1 MEPIKINV
9 NVEVGL
15 KQTTIEA
22 LALILNPLRGC
33 TCAAGTE
40 SETKTEPEPAPK
52 TPIPPAPRPMH
63 KPVPDPASEAE
74 KPKTEGAD
82 PEGTGAEYDDDDL
95 PPGNAPDPVKKTPTE
110 SDARNAVAAAKKRGV
125 TAAAIKSYMK
135 TAFDISSSVECPAE
149 RRQELIDGLNKLA
162 A

>member
-52 TPIPPAPRPMH
+52 TP
-63 KPVPDPASEAE
+63 VPDPASEPE
-74 KPKTEGAD
+74 KPKTKGAD

>member
-9 NVEVGL
+9 NVEIGL
-15 KQTTIEA
+15 KQTTIDT
-22 LALILNPLRGC
+22 LRQIFGPQI
-33 TCAAGTE
+33 APSAPRIE
-40 SETKTEPEPAPK
+40 LDEEPQPKTATDPAPTPEPE
-52 TPIPPAPRPMH
+52 T
-63 KPVPDPASEAE
+63 
-74 KPKTEGAD
+74 PKTEGAD
-82 PEGTGAEYDDDDL
+82 SEGTGAEYDDDDL
-95 PPGNAPDPVKKTPTE
+95 PPADAPAPVKKTPTE

>member
-9 NVEVGL
+9 NIEVGL
-15 KQTTIEA
+15 KQTTLEA
-22 LALILNPLRGC
+22 LKGIFGPQILPSPIKI
-33 TCAAGTE
+33 E
-40 SETKTEPEPAPK
+40 EPEPKPEAQPEPK
-52 TPIPPAPRPMH
+52 RKAETEERPEPQPEAPAP
-63 KPVPDPASEAE
+63 VE
-74 KPKTEGAD
+74 
-82 PEGTGAEYDDDDL
+82 DDDDL
-95 PPGNAPDPVKKTPTE
+95 PPGDAPDPVKKTPTE

>member
-9 NVEVGL
+9 NIEVGL
-15 KQTTIEA
+15 KQTTLEA
-22 LALILNPLRGC
+22 LAVIFNPWKGC
-33 TCAAGTE
+33 TCTCADTFPQPE
-40 SETKTEPEPAPK
+40 PQPKTHPEPEAPAP
-52 TPIPPAPRPMH
+52 
-63 KPVPDPASEAE
+63 VE
-74 KPKTEGAD
+74 
-82 PEGTGAEYDDDDL
+82 DDDDL
-95 PPGNAPDPVKKTPTE
+95 PPGDAPDPVKKTPTE

>member
-9 NVEVGL
+9 NIEVGL
-15 KQTTIEA
+15 KQSTLEVLKDIFGA
-22 LALILNPLRGC
+22 KLIPSSANI
-33 TCAAGTE
+33 
-40 SETKTEPEPAPK
+40 KTEDPAPQPEQQPKK
-52 TPIPPAPRPMH
+52 TQ
-63 KPVPDPASEAE
+63 KPASEPQPQPQGE
-74 KPKTEGAD
+74 D
-82 PEGTGAEYDDDDL
+82 PEGTGAEDIGDL
-95 PPGNAPDPVKKTPTE
+95 PPDDAPAPKPTPTE

-135 TAFDISSSVECPAE
+135 TTFDISSSVECPAE

>member
-33 TCAAGTE
+33 TCASGTE

-52 TPIPPAPRPMH
+52 TP
-63 KPVPDPASEAE
+63 VPDPASEPE
-74 KPKTEGAD
+74 KPKTKGAD

>member
-9 NVEVGL
+9 NVEIGL
-15 KQTTIEA
+15 KQTTIDT
-22 LALILNPLRGC
+22 LRLFFGPQIRQSAPC
-33 TCAAGTE
+33 ISPDE
-40 SETKTEPEPAPK
+40 EPQPEKPTEPTPTPEP
-52 TPIPPAPRPMH
+52 
-63 KPVPDPASEAE
+63 E
-74 KPKTEGAD
+74 KPKTV
-82 PEGTGAEYDDDDL
+82 GAEYDDDDL

-135 TAFDISSSVECPAE
+135 TFFDISSSVECPAE
-149 RRQELIDGLNKLA
+149 RRQELIDGLNRLA

>member
-9 NVEVGL
+9 NVEIGL
-15 KQTTIEA
+15 KQTTIDTLRLFFGPQITTAGPCLCA
-22 LALILNPLRGC
+22 LDEEPQPEKPTDPIP
-33 TCAAGTE
+33 T
-40 SETKTEPEPAPK
+40 PEP
-52 TPIPPAPRPMH
+52 
-63 KPVPDPASEAE
+63 E
-74 KPKTEGAD
+74 KPKIKCAD

-95 PPGNAPDPVKKTPTE
+95 PPDNAPDPVKKTPTE

-149 RRQELIDGLNKLA
+149 RRQELIDGLNRLA

>member
-9 NVEVGL
+9 NVEIGL
-15 KQTTIEA
+15 KQTTIDT
-22 LALILNPLRGC
+22 LRLFFGPQIIPSAPC
-33 TCAAGTE
+33 ISLDEEPQPEKPTDPTP
-40 SETKTEPEPAPK
+40 TPEP
-52 TPIPPAPRPMH
+52 
-63 KPVPDPASEAE
+63 E
-74 KPKTEGAD
+74 KPKTVGAD

-95 PPGNAPDPVKKTPTE
+95 PPGDTPDPVKKTPTE

>member
-9 NVEVGL
+9 NVEIGL
-15 KQTTIEA
+15 KQTTIDT
-22 LALILNPLRGC
+22 LRQIFGPQIVP
-33 TCAAGTE
+33 AAPRIELDEEPQPEKATDPAP
-40 SETKTEPEPAPK
+40 TPEPKQPK
-52 TPIPPAPRPMH
+52 PQP
-63 KPVPDPASEAE
+63 KP
-74 KPKTEGAD
+74 AD
-82 PEGTGAEYDDDDL
+82 PVEYDDDDL
-95 PPGNAPDPVKKTPTE
+95 PPGNAPVKQNPTE

-135 TAFDISSSVECPAE
+135 TEFNISSSVECPAE

>member
-15 KQTTIEA
+15 KQTTIDT
-22 LALILNPLRGC
+22 LRQIFGPQIVS
-33 TCAAGTE
+33 AAPRIE
-40 SETKTEPEPAPK
+40 LDEEPQPKTATDPAPTPEPEK
-52 TPIPPAPRPMH
+52 Q
-63 KPVPDPASEAE
+63 
-74 KPKTEGAD
+74 KTEGAY
-82 PEGTGAEYDDDDL
+82 PTGTGVEDDDDL
-95 PPGNAPDPVKKTPTE
+95 PADDAPDPVKKTPTE

-135 TAFDISSSVECPAE
+135 TTFDISSSVECPAE

>member
-9 NVEVGL
+9 NVEIGL
-15 KQTTIEA
+15 KQTTIDT
-22 LALILNPLRGC
+22 LRLFFGPQIRHSAPC
-33 TCAAGTE
+33 ISLDEEPQPEKPTDPTP
-40 SETKTEPEPAPK
+40 TPEP
-52 TPIPPAPRPMH
+52 
-63 KPVPDPASEAE
+63 E
-74 KPKTEGAD
+74 KPKTVGAD

-149 RRQELIDGLNKLA
+149 RRQELIDGLNTLA

>member
-9 NVEVGL
+9 NIEVGL
-15 KQTTIEA
+15 KQSTLEVLKGIFGPQIIPSPIKIE
-22 LALILNPLRGC
+22 
-33 TCAAGTE
+33 
-40 SETKTEPEPAPK
+40 EPEPEAQPEPK
-52 TPIPPAPRPMH
+52 KTQKPAPEPQ
-63 KPVPDPASEAE
+63 PQPQGE
-74 KPKTEGAD
+74 D
-82 PEGTGAEYDDDDL
+82 PEGTGAEDIGDL
-95 PPGNAPDPVKKTPTE
+95 PPDDAPAPKPTPTE

>member
-9 NVEVGL
+9 NIEVGL
-15 KQTTIEA
+15 KQTTIDT
-22 LALILNPLRGC
+22 LRLFFGPQIRQNAPC
-33 TCAAGTE
+33 ISLDEEPQPEKPTDPTPA
-40 SETKTEPEPAPK
+40 PEP
-52 TPIPPAPRPMH
+52 
-63 KPVPDPASEAE
+63 E
-74 KPKTEGAD
+74 KPKTVGAD
-82 PEGTGAEYDDDDL
+82 PEGTGAEDDDDL
-95 PPGNAPDPVKKTPTE
+95 PADDAPAPKKTPTE

>member
-9 NVEVGL
+9 NVEIGL
-15 KQTTIEA
+15 KQTTIDT
-22 LALILNPLRGC
+22 LRLFFGPQVTTARPC
-33 TCAAGTE
+33 CCACDE
-40 SETKTEPEPAPK
+40 EPQPKTAIDPAPTPEPE
-52 TPIPPAPRPMH
+52 T
-63 KPVPDPASEAE
+63 
-74 KPKTEGAD
+74 PKTEGA
-82 PEGTGAEYDDDDL
+82 EGTGAEYDDDDL
-95 PPGNAPDPVKKTPTE
+95 PPADAPAPVKKTPTE

-149 RRQELIDGLNKLA
+149 RRQELIDGLNRLA

>member
-9 NVEVGL
+9 NIEVGL
-15 KQTTIEA
+15 KQSTLEVLKGIFGPQILPSPIKIE
-22 LALILNPLRGC
+22 NPQPEPQPEPKR
-33 TCAAGTE
+33 T
-40 SETKTEPEPAPK
+40 ETKEGPAPQ
-52 TPIPPAPRPMH
+52 PEAPAP
-63 KPVPDPASEAE
+63 VEC
-74 KPKTEGAD
+74 
-82 PEGTGAEYDDDDL
+82 DDDDL
-95 PPGNAPDPVKKTPTE
+95 PAADAPDPVKKTPTE

-125 TAAAIKSYMK
+125 TAAAIKNYMK

>member
-9 NVEVGL
+9 NVEIGL
-15 KQTTIEA
+15 KQTTIDT
-22 LALILNPLRGC
+22 LRQIFGPQIIP
-33 TCAAGTE
+33 AAPRIE
-40 SETKTEPEPAPK
+40 PDEEPQPKTAINPAP
-52 TPIPPAPRPMH
+52 TP
-63 KPVPDPASEAE
+63 KPE
-74 KPKTEGAD
+74 KPKTEGAN
-82 PEGTGAEYDDDDL
+82 PEGTGAEYDDDL
-95 PPGNAPDPVKKTPTE
+95 PPDNAPDPVKKTPTE

-149 RRQELIDGLNKLA
+149 RRQELIDGLNRLA

>member
-9 NVEVGL
+9 NVEIGL
-15 KQTTIEA
+15 KQTTIDT
-22 LALILNPLRGC
+22 LRLFFGPQIRHSA
-33 TCAAGTE
+33 TCISLDEEPQPEKPTDP
-40 SETKTEPEPAPK
+40 TPTPEP
-52 TPIPPAPRPMH
+52 
-63 KPVPDPASEAE
+63 E
-74 KPKTEGAD
+74 KPKTVVAD

>member
-40 SETKTEPEPAPK
+40 SETKTEPEPAP
-52 TPIPPAPRPMH
+52 RPMH
-63 KPVPDPASEAE
+63 KPVPDPASAAE
-74 KPKTEGAD
+74 KPKTKGAD
-82 PEGTGAEYDDDDL
+82 PEGTGAEYDEDDL

>member
-9 NVEVGL
+9 NVEIGL
-15 KQTTIEA
+15 KQTTIDT
-22 LALILNPLRGC
+22 LRQIFGPQIVP
-33 TCAAGTE
+33 AAPRIE
-40 SETKTEPEPAPK
+40 LDEEPQPKTATDPAPTPEP
-52 TPIPPAPRPMH
+52 
-63 KPVPDPASEAE
+63 E

>member
-9 NVEVGL
+9 NVEIGL
-15 KQTTIEA
+15 KQTTIDTLRQIFGPQIVSTGPHIDLDELEPQPKTA
-22 LALILNPLRGC
+22 TNPAP
-33 TCAAGTE
+33 TP
-40 SETKTEPEPAPK
+40 EPE
-52 TPIPPAPRPMH
+52 T
-63 KPVPDPASEAE
+63 
-74 KPKTEGAD
+74 PKTEGAD

-95 PPGNAPDPVKKTPTE
+95 PPADAPAPVKKTPTE

-149 RRQELIDGLNKLA
+149 RRQELIDGLNRLA